1 MSHSLVTEHKTPLA
15 GMSVCRQ
22 NCSPVSDPL
31 PHILSGS
38 SCNNTDMRTFWRPRH
53 SSSAK
58 RMAQPYPVTLWHGG
72 WLSWCYRQRMNADN
86 GDPSSFRKVANQ
98 DAHHFLGKNKR
109 KWPRGIANTAA
120 CKKHTRTWSARYAM
134 QCDAIVQFL
143 AQEWE
148 MSWKKEIKAME
159 AKNVAWLVGFV
170 PEMVS
175 STLIPRNLFCLSVT
189 PLRGSEA
196 KRVPKSESWNCQ
208 TISSFG
214 EWKQD
219 GIGEVDPIAKAE
231 VESTPS
237 QTLYWRCFWLR
248 FQLITRTESKVKLV
262 IGWALSPKI
271 TPGCDLG
278 LSMVM
283 FFKRM
288 LR

>member
-1 MSHSLVTEHKTPLA
+1 MGNELKEGDKSNGSQKCSLTCWFCARNGILHIDTTQSFLSLSHTTARFWSKKGAEKSWSFDLFRLPKSWSSP
-15 GMSVCRQ
+15 
-22 NCSPVSDPL
+22 CSP
-31 PHILSGS
+31 
-38 SCNNTDMRTFWRPRH
+38 
-53 SSSAK
+53 
-58 RMAQPYPVTLWHGG
+58 
-72 WLSWCYRQRMNADN
+72 
-86 GDPSSFRKVANQ
+86 
-98 DAHHFLGKNKR
+98 
-109 KWPRGIANTAA
+109 
-120 CKKHTRTWSARYAM
+120 
-134 QCDAIVQFL
+134 
-143 AQEWE
+143 
-148 MSWKKEIKAME
+148 
-159 AKNVAWLVGFV
+159 
-170 PEMVS
+170 
-175 STLIPRNLFCLSVT
+175 
-189 PLRGSEA
+189 PLRV
-196 KRVPKSESWNCQ
+196 RVEVWHDLCDEGFHDWIAGISKDPKESWNCQ